1 MAGLTSMMPNDHNM
15 TNFNKPTFK
24 LHTNLRT
31 TVQNKKKNN
40 IHMSLEGHEGESK
53 CELFL

>member
-1 MAGLTSMMPNDHNM
+1 MAGLISMMPNDHNM